1 MEVFNS
7 TMGMEPDPALL
18 KGLLRDSIGHILAVQ
33 PAAIDTLR
41 RRPDIHRFL
50 PSQAG
55 IFHDLPRPAHDE
67 RASSSSILSSIRICA
82 RVRYDTSELGLINCE
97 NTTHVDTIWTIY
109 PRATTTIK
117 RNDKRKVSLSEYALV
132 L

>member
-1 MEVFNS
+1 MEVFNT
-7 TMGMEPDPALL
+7 TMGMEPNPALL

-67 RASSSSILSSIRICA
+67 RVFFFHLTLQSGYALE
-82 RVRYDTSELGLINCE
+82 YDTI
-97 NTTHVDTIWTIY
+97 
-109 PRATTTIK
+109 RA
-117 RNDKRKVSLSEYALV
+117 NWV
-132 L
+132 